1 MISSR
6 TRRNLAT
13 ASIGALTTLLCA
25 NAAAAQQ
32 QDACGPL
39 VDGEVFCPSDGSA
52 FPDGIRYDA
61 AGNITLN
68 LEDGLSLAPVVGE
81 AGIIA
86 ISEFGTKGA
95 VTINGSGT
103 SISTR
108 DASGVAVEADGDVVI
123 DLASVSTEVVTPGEL
138 AAGITVAT
146 PFGSTR
152 INVGSVRTVGDYS
165 NGIVVE
171 QGGLGDVAINAG
183 SISTNGFASD
193 GIKVVSGG
201 NTDIVVDTIEG
212 NGDYIWGLNVTN
224 GIEYEGQLIH
234 GTTSISVGRIN
245 LSGNYNSGVV
255 LNSQGVAIVDIG
267 DLNIDG
273 IASGGVNVTAA
284 GAAHVSVGSAIF
296 KGEGSGGIVAAS
308 DNSNAFVKVGSLTA
322 ENGGGIAAI
331 SGAGTAHAEAGS
343 IHVKGDFA
351 RGAEAASV
359 FGNANVRVAEISTDG
374 LVGHAIT
381 ATALRGKASVIAGDV
396 TTAGATS
403 YGIMAA
409 GKTNDIR
416 VLGALTTKGEW
427 SAGIL
432 SSTTGGENLV
442 LTSGKVTTEG
452 ANADAF
458 WITARYGAAVIRTI
472 GDVATSGDKAIGI
485 RAVGEDGAVSIEA
498 QNIVTEGAGSHG
510 IQART
515 RFVSFYSGPAP
526 DNPVSLGGDIDI
538 RAANVAVSGD
548 GAMGISA
555 HGLGNAVILAGN
567 VSAVSGS
574 AIDIDM
580 IKDAALDLRGD
591 ISSQHASA
599 VVARGHNVSIDI
611 GASAHVFGGQDGLVI
626 DAVGTRCALPDLG
639 DGTPNPCPNPGDEAP
654 SGGIGIA
661 AFAAPPANF
670 PSFAGDAHVINRGT
684 IEAGDGFAVRVENGT
699 IALDNRGTITGG
711 VRFAGGDD
719 LFDNSGSF
727 VLTKDSDFG
736 DGVDVLRNSGTVR
749 AAGSLRLDGLERFE
763 NSGAID
769 LGNEKAGDVLTIA
782 GDYVGRGDAVVRL
795 DIDGAGR
802 ASDRLVIEGSASGST
817 AIALSTDPTEAK
829 ITGAKGVL
837 LVEVEGK
844 STADAFTLADAT
856 RDIGLVRYAL
866 TYDAASG
873 SYSLVGRAGAGAFRQ
888 LGALQAADHMWD
900 MSADLWRTQGLSR
913 RDALMGDLGA
923 VSRLWGSLQGGR
935 ATRDWTTA
943 DGDDA
948 IDLGY
953 RQTRQGGQIGYDL
966 FGGGGET
973 GALRFGL
980 TGGYATSKLR
990 YREGGERIE
999 LSTANV
1005 GIYANYVGERLF
1017 ANLLVKYDH
1026 HDVELDAAAF
1036 SSTQDIGGSTW
1047 GVDGEVGMRFGST
1060 GMFIEPSV
1068 GLAWSA
1074 TDIDSLGTATQ
1085 RLEFE
1090 TSKQVKARIGARFG
1104 GSSHFANGGALTL
1117 YASGNAVRIFGD
1129 DYGLTVTAGETQ
1141 RIEGDRLGTFG
1152 EGRVG
1157 LSYRTAGGFEAFA
1170 EGQGELGSGYDGI
1183 TGRVG
1188 FRVGF

>member
-6 TRRNLAT
+6 RRSLAT
-13 ASIGALTTLLCA
+13 ASIGALATLLWA

-39 VDGEVFCPSDGSA
+39 VDGEIFCPSDGA
-52 FPDGIRYDA
+52 AYPDGIRYDA

-68 LEDGLSLAPVVGE
+68 LEDGLSLDPAIGE

-86 ISEFGTKGA
+86 ISAFGTNGK

-108 DASGVAVEADGDVVI
+108 DASGVAVEADGDIVI
-123 DLASVSTEVVTPGEL
+123 DLASVSTEVVTPGEV
-138 AAGITVAT
+138 ASGITAAT
-146 PFGSTR
+146 PFGSTW

-171 QGGLGDVAINAG
+171 QGGLGNVSINAG
-183 SISTNGFASD
+183 TISTNGFASD

-201 NTDIVVDTIEG
+201 DTNIVVDTIEG

-224 GIEYEGQLIH
+224 GIEYEGQSIY
-234 GTTSISVGRIN
+234 GVTSLSVGRIN
-245 LSGNYNSGVV
+245 LTGNYNSGVV
-255 LNSQGVAIVDIG
+255 LNSQGVGIVNIG
-267 DLNIDG
+267 NINVEG
-273 IASGGVNVTAA
+273 VGSGGVNATAA
-284 GAAHVSVGSAIF
+284 GTAYVSVETATF
-296 KGEGSGGIVAAS
+296 KGEGSGGIVASS
-308 DNSNAFVKVGSLTA
+308 DNGNAFVKVGSLTT

-331 SGAGTAHAEAGS
+331 SGRGTANAEAGS
-343 IHVKGDFA
+343 IHIKGDFA
-351 RGAEAASV
+351 RGVEAASV
-359 FGNANVRVAEISTDG
+359 MGNANVRVEDISTDG

-381 ATALRGKASVIAGDV
+381 VTALLGKASLIAGDI

-416 VLGALTTKGEW
+416 VLGTLTTKGDW

-432 SSTTGGENLV
+432 STTTGGENLV
-442 LTSGKVTTEG
+442 LTGGKVSTEG

-458 WITARYGAAVIRTI
+458 WITSRYAAAVIRAT
-472 GDVATSGDKAIGI
+472 GDVTTFGDRSIGI
-485 RAVGEDGAVSIEA
+485 RAVGEDGEVSIEA
-498 QNIVTEGAGSHG
+498 QNIVTEGAGAHG

-515 RFVSFYSGPAP
+515 RFVSFYSGPKP
-526 DNPVSLGGDIDI
+526 DNPISLAGDIDI

-555 HGLGNAVILAGN
+555 RGLGDALILAGN

-574 AIDIDM
+574 AIDTDM
-580 IKDAALDLRGD
+580 IQDAALDLRGD
-591 ISSQHASA
+591 IRSRDASA
-599 VVARGHNVSIDI
+599 VVARGQNVSIDI

-639 DGTPNPCPNPGDEAP
+639 DGTPNPCPNPGDETP
-654 SGGIGIA
+654 GGGIGMA
-661 AFAAPPANF
+661 AFAAPSASF
-670 PSFAGDAHVINRGT
+670 PSFTGDAHVINRGT
-684 IEAGDGFAVRVENGT
+684 IEAGTGFAVRVENGT

-736 DGVDVLRNSGTVR
+736 DGIDVLRNSGTVR

-763 NSGAID
+763 NSGTID
-769 LGNEKAGDVLTIA
+769 LGNEKTGDILTIT
-782 GDYVGRGDAVVRL
+782 GDYVGRGNAVVRL
-795 DIDGAGR
+795 DIDGSGL

-837 LVEVEGK
+837 LVEVEGQ
-844 STADAFTLADAT
+844 SDAGAFTLAEAT

-900 MSADLWRTQGLSR
+900 ASADLWRTQGLSR
-913 RDALMGDLGA
+913 RDALMADLGS

-966 FGGGGET
+966 FGNGGET

-1005 GIYANYVGERLF
+1005 GLYANYVGERLF

-1026 HDVELDAAAF
+1026 HDVELDTTAF
-1036 SSTQDIGGSTW
+1036 ASTQDIGGSTW
-1047 GVDGEVGMRFGST
+1047 GADGEIGMRFGST

-1170 EGQGELGSGYDGI
+1170 EGQGEVGGGYDGI
-1183 TGRVG
+1183 TGRIG
-1188 FRVGF
+1188 FRIGF